1 MVIVSKVGLGLAYM
15 RLLRDNEAE
24 LRITAAEKVTKFYCI
39 LSPELATQYILPCV
53 KVHIHSKL

>member
-24 LRITAAEKVTKFYCI
+24 LRITAAEKVTKF
-39 LSPELATQYILPCV
+39 
-53 KVHIHSKL
+53 